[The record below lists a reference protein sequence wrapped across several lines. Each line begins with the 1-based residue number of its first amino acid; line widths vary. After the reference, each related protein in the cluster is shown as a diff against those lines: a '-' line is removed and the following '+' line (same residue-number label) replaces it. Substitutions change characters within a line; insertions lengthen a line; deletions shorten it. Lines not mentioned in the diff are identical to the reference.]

1 MTTDG
6 PGWNFDK
13 KSQSFNFALQ
23 NFLAAMRRKLWSVAS
38 GIRKL
43 APDQNTAPGA
53 IWKGIPM
60 SKTAS
65 LGVSANAS
73 LFGRFLASIDRA
85 LMASAKISIRNGDLP
100 RFGL

>member
-1 MTTDG
+1 
-6 PGWNFDK
+6 
-13 KSQSFNFALQ
+13 
-23 NFLAAMRRKLWSVAS
+23 MRKKLWSVAS

-43 APDQNTAPGA
+43 GPDQNTAHGA

-65 LGVSANAS
+65 LGLSANSS
-73 LFGRFLASIDRA
+73 LFGRLLASIDRA
-85 LMASAKISIRNGDLP
+85 LMASARISIRNGDLP